1 MSTVT
6 DKSWDVF
13 MTASLSDDDLGYP
26 DKVAFV
32 PGDQEWADDVVWRN
46 LAGGRPTVIV
56 GEESELLLVPTR
68 RSLIDRLR
76 GRVAVNVGQRIN
88 GHAPTYMTASR
99 LGRHPL
105 REMRERTVL
114 TNA

>member
-46 LAGGRPTVIV
+46 LADGRPTVIV
-56 GEESELLLVPTR
+56 GEESDLLLVPTR
-68 RSLIDRLR
+68 RNLIDKLR
-76 GRVAVNVGQRIN
+76 GRVAVNVGQRVN
-88 GHAPTYMTASR
+88 GHAPAYMTASR

-105 REMRERTVL
+105 REMRERTC
-114 TNA
+114 AA

>member
-6 DKSWDVF
+6 DKTWDVF

-32 PGDQEWADDVVWRN
+32 PGDQDWADEVVWHN
-46 LAGGRPTVIV
+46 LTENRPTVV
-56 GEESELLLVPTR
+56 VDQECELLLVPLR
-68 RSLIDRLR
+68 RSLIDRAR
-76 GRVAVNVGQRIN
+76 RRVTVNFGQRVN
-88 GHAPTYMTASR
+88 GHAPTYMTTSR

-105 REMRERTVL
+105 RDMREMSPV
-114 TNA
+114 

>member
-46 LAGGRPTVIV
+46 LVGGRPTVIV

-68 RSLIDRLR
+68 RSLIDKLR
-76 GRVAVNVGQRIN
+76 GRVAVNVGQRVN

-114 TNA
+114 TDA